1 MTENRGRTA
10 RFIPCRPGLSPV
22 LLLVLAL
29 CAGPCGAASA
39 PQRVEVKIAAI
50 NDLHGWLQP
59 SPERVRVMGPQAPV
73 ESAVSAGGVPQL
85 TAMVERL
92 RKASRHFAFVSAG
105 DLFGASPLLSATFD
119 DEPVIEAMNAA
130 GLDFNGVGNHEFD
143 RGVVALRRMQAGGCP
158 SGGCKS
164 GASYSGAR
172 FPFLAANVFLNATG
186 KTLFAPYGIRE
197 YDGAKVAFIGLTLRA
212 TGTMLSARARAGVE
226 FRDEAEAVNSLVP
239 ELRARGVNAIVVLIH
254 QGGFNR
260 GGANE
265 CVDFRGPIVDV
276 VERFDPAVTLVV
288 SGHTHQA
295 YVCRIGERLVTSAG
309 AFGRFVTEIDL
320 HIDKA
325 TGRVVNASALNRVV
339 LAEMPANAEQTALV
353 ERYVKLAGA
362 LDEPVGRVAAAF
374 SRAQNSDGESKLGQ
388 LIADAHLAATK
399 HAGAAIAFMNPG
411 GIRAPLPF
419 KDGGVITF
427 ADVYSVYPFDNTL
440 VTMTLTG
447 AEIEQLLERQFT
459 QDTPRVLAISSG
471 FGYAWGPKAWA
482 GQHIV
487 PGSIR
492 IAGEPLDR
500 GRTYRVTVNSY
511 LAAGGDRFNVFTAGR
526 DRVVGGSSR
535 QAIADYVHARS
546 PVAPADERRIR
557 RVDPP

>member
-1 MTENRGRTA
+1 MPDHTEKH
-10 RFIPCRPGLSPV
+10 GLSAV
-22 LLLVLAL
+22 FLLVAAL
-29 CAGPCGAASA
+29 CCGTCQAASA
-39 PQRVEVKIAAI
+39 PQRVAIKIAAI

-59 SPERVRVMGPQAPV
+59 SPERVRVMGPQAPI
-73 ESAVSAGGVPQL
+73 ESAVSAGGMPQL

-92 RKASRHFAFVSAG
+92 RKESAHFAFVSAG

-143 RGVVALRRMQAGGCP
+143 RGVADLRRMQAGGCP
-158 SGGCKS
+158 SQGCRS
-164 GASYSGAR
+164 GAHYGGAR
-172 FPFLAANVFLNATG
+172 FPFLAANVVVNATG
-186 KTLFAPYGIRE
+186 KTLFAPYGISD
-197 YDGAKVAFIGLTLRA
+197 YGGVKVAFIGLTLKA
-212 TGTMLSARARAGVE
+212 TGTMLSVRARAGVA
-226 FRDEAEAVNSLVP
+226 FRDEAEVVNSLVP
-239 ELRARGVNAIVVLIH
+239 ELRAQGVNAIVVLIH

-265 CVDFRGPIVDV
+265 CVDFRGPIVDLV
-276 VERFDPAVTLVV
+276 QRFDPAVTLVV

-295 YVCRIGERLVTSAG
+295 YVCRIADRLVTSAG

-320 HIDKA
+320 QFDRA
-325 TGRVVNASALNRVV
+325 TGRVASTAAVNRVV
-339 LAEMPANAEQTALV
+339 LPDMPANAAQSALI

-362 LDEPVGRVAAAF
+362 LDEPVGRLAAAF

-419 KDGGVITF
+419 KDGGVITY
-427 ADVYSVYPFDNTL
+427 ADVYSVYPFENTL

-447 AEIEQLLERQFT
+447 AEVEQLLERQFT
-459 QDTPRVLAISSG
+459 QDTPRVLSVSSG
-471 FGYAWGPKAWA
+471 FGYAWDPNGST
-482 GQHIV
+482 GSRIV
-487 PGSIR
+487 RGSVM

-511 LAAGGDRFNVFTAGR
+511 LASGGDRFNVFASGR

-535 QAIADYVHARS
+535 QAIADYLQARS
-546 PVAPADERRIR
+546 PVAPPDERRIR
-557 RVDPP
+557 RVD

>member
-1 MTENRGRTA
+1 MTRYKA
-10 RFIPCRPGLSPV
+10 I
-22 LLLVLAL
+22 LLVVAL
-29 CAGPCGAASA
+29 CAGTCGAASA
-39 PQRVEVKIAAI
+39 PQRVAVKIAAI

-59 SPERVRVMGPQAPV
+59 SPERVRVMGPQAPI
-73 ESAVSAGGVPQL
+73 ESAVSAGGMPQL

-92 RKASRHFAFVSAG
+92 RKESPHFAFVSAG
-105 DLFGASPLLSATFD
+105 DLFGASPLLTATFD

-143 RGVVALRRMQAGGCP
+143 RGVADLRRMQAGGCP
-158 SGGCKS
+158 SQGCRS
-164 GASYSGAR
+164 GANYAGAR
-172 FPFLAANVFLNATG
+172 FPFLAANVVVNATG

-197 YDGAKVAFIGLTLRA
+197 YGGVKVAFIGLTLKA

-226 FRDEAEAVNSLVP
+226 FRDEAEVVNSLAP
-239 ELRARGVNAIVVLIH
+239 ELRALGVNAIVVLID

-265 CVDFRGPIVDV
+265 CVDFRGPIVDLV
-276 VERFDPAVTLVV
+276 QRFDPAVTVVV

-295 YVCRIGERLVTSAG
+295 YVCRISDRLVTSAG

-320 HIDKA
+320 QFDRA
-325 TGRVVNASALNRVV
+325 TGHIANTSAVNRVV
-339 LAEMPANAEQTALV
+339 LANMPANAEQSALI

-362 LDEPVGRVAAAF
+362 QDEPIGRVAAAF

-411 GIRAPLPF
+411 GVRAPLPF

-427 ADVYSVYPFDNTL
+427 ADVYSVYPFENTL

-459 QDTPRVLAISSG
+459 QDTPRLLAISSG
-471 FGYAWGPKAWA
+471 LSYAWDPKASA
-482 GQHIV
+482 GGRIV
-487 PGSIR
+487 PGSVR
-492 IAGEPLDR
+492 IAGGPLER

-511 LAAGGDRFNVFTAGR
+511 LAAGGDRFDVFTRGR
-526 DRVVGGSSR
+526 ERVEGGSSR
-535 QAIADYVHARS
+535 QAIAEYLHARS
-546 PVAPADERRIR
+546 PVAPPDERRIR
-557 RVDPP
+557 RVD